1 MLQIV
6 TGMYFRDVELRE
18 TRHRDVFYSNATRL
32 HADDIELP
40 IGRFLFTS
48 PIAPVT
54 PVTIEAVERL
64 EAVRPDGTSD
74 PHISTGGEELLG
86 DVATVFAF
94 AMNVTCSRNIA
105 LVERVVPKSVAS
117 GVAYRRPSQI
127 LRRTFDPEVLISED
141 DIESAR
147 EFCSKLL
154 GCNRRYFETAMRAIK
169 RVVDATY
176 LVCDDPGLAY
186 TLFVTSLESLA
197 QIVTS
202 AEEQRSWESYEPT
215 KRKLIDAAT
224 ERLTPE
230 QRTRVRDAV
239 LKIDQMLLA
248 RRSRAFV
255 LDHVRPEFY
264 RSEGVAASRPI
275 RLQDLPNALT
285 VAYKL
290 RSRNVHEL
298 RVLEPEL
305 WVIADRE
312 DTIRFDNRWVLGLEG
327 LNRLCWHVIKTFIER
342 APTEIDPDFDY
353 RQHLPGIVRV
363 SLAPQLWIG
372 ASEGFTA
379 AQGPRFLEG
388 FLELLLPVMAE
399 EPGAELIDI
408 SGVIEKIEGI
418 LPGEQRSEV
427 RVPMV
432 ALYVLWHRFL
442 SAKHHQPKARSVI
455 DRFAKD
461 LQGPSMVAFAVRVL
475 VGDGIEWTDDELRS
489 LVDTRRGELEKG
501 RGQKLSA
508 RFDAALLLC
517 LAERRW
523 EEARDEALALM
534 SEAVESL
541 PGDEG
546 LMQLEEAAQSGE
558 SPEVDLLGFVL
569 DARDESGNSDDTAT
583 GEGIDDKGSGE
594 APEEPRDDP
603 TKNPRHNEKRRETT
617 GSKGQ

>member
-6 TGMYFRDVELRE
+6 TGMYFRDVDLRE
-18 TRHRDVFYSNATRL
+18 NRHRDVFYSNAMRL
-32 HADDIELP
+32 HADEIELP

-48 PIAPVT
+48 SIAPVT
-54 PVTIEAVERL
+54 PVTIEAIERL

-105 LVERVVPKSVAS
+105 LVERFVPKSLAS
-117 GVAYRRPSQI
+117 GAAYRRPSQI
-127 LRRTFDPEVLISED
+127 LRRTFDPEVLISVD

-154 GCNRRYFETAMRAIK
+154 ACNRRYFEAAMRAIK

-176 LVCDDPGLAY
+176 LVSDDPGLAY

-202 AEEQRSWESYEPT
+202 PEDKRSWESYEPT

-224 ERLTPE
+224 EGLTPE

-248 RRSRAFV
+248 RRFRAFV
-255 LDHVRPEFY
+255 LDHVRPQFY
-264 RSEGVAASRPI
+264 RSEAAAASRPI
-275 RLQDLPNALT
+275 RGQDLPNALA

-305 WVIADRE
+305 WVIADRS
-312 DTIRFDNRWVLGLEG
+312 DTICFEDRWVLGLEG
-327 LNRLCWHVIKTFIER
+327 LNRLCRHVIKTFVER
-342 APTEIDPDFDY
+342 APTEIDRDFDY
-353 RQHLPGIVRV
+353 REHLPGIVRV

-379 AQGPRFLEG
+379 AQAPRFLEG

-399 EPGAELIDI
+399 EPGAELVDI
-408 SGVIEKIEGI
+408 RGILEKIEGI
-418 LPGEQRSEV
+418 LPGEQRPEV
-427 RVPMV
+427 RRPMV
-432 ALYVLWHRFL
+432 GLYVLWHRFL
-442 SAKHHQPKARSVI
+442 SAQHHRPTARSFI
-455 DRFAKD
+455 TRFSRD
-461 LQGPSMVAFAVRVL
+461 LEAPSMVAFAVRLL
-475 VGDGIEWTDDELRS
+475 VGDDIEWTDDELGG
-489 LVDTRRGELEKG
+489 LVDNRRSELEKS

-517 LAERRW
+517 LAQRRW
-523 EEARDEALALM
+523 EAARDEALALI

-546 LMQLEEAAQSGE
+546 LIRLEAAAISGE
-558 SPEVDLLGFVL
+558 SPEVDLLGLVL
-569 DARDESGNSDDTAT
+569 DARAESAVSDEVANKSRTKEQESEHARDQSLDHPTEN
-583 GEGIDDKGSGE
+583 
-594 APEEPRDDP
+594 PRDNG
-603 TKNPRHNEKRRETT
+603 K
-617 GSKGQ
+617 

>member
-1 MLQIV
+1 
-6 TGMYFRDVELRE
+6 
-18 TRHRDVFYSNATRL
+18 
-32 HADDIELP
+32 
-40 IGRFLFTS
+40 
-48 PIAPVT
+48 
-54 PVTIEAVERL
+54 
-64 EAVRPDGTSD
+64 
-74 PHISTGGEELLG
+74 
-86 DVATVFAF
+86 
-94 AMNVTCSRNIA
+94 
-105 LVERVVPKSVAS
+105 
-117 GVAYRRPSQI
+117 
-127 LRRTFDPEVLISED
+127 
-141 DIESAR
+141 
-147 EFCSKLL
+147 
-154 GCNRRYFETAMRAIK
+154 
-169 RVVDATY
+169 
-176 LVCDDPGLAY
+176 
-186 TLFVTSLESLA
+186 
-197 QIVTS
+197 
-202 AEEQRSWESYEPT
+202 
-215 KRKLIDAAT
+215 
-224 ERLTPE
+224 
-230 QRTRVRDAV
+230 
-239 LKIDQMLLA
+239 MLLA
-248 RRSRAFV
+248 RRFRAFV

-264 RSEGVAASRPI
+264 RAEAAAASRPI
-275 RLQDLPNALT
+275 RGQDLPNALT

-312 DTIRFDNRWVLGLEG
+312 DTIRFDDRWVLGLEG
-327 LNRLCWHVIKTFIER
+327 LNRLCRHVIKTFVER
-342 APTEIDPDFDY
+342 APTEIDRDFDY

-408 SGVIEKIEGI
+408 SGVLEKIEGI

-442 SAKHHQPKARSVI
+442 SAQHHRPKARSVI

-461 LQGPSMVAFAVRVL
+461 IQGPSMVAFAVRVL
-475 VGDGIEWTDDELRS
+475 VGDPVEWTEDELRN
-489 LVDTRRGELEKG
+489 LVDARRGELEKG

-523 EEARDEALALM
+523 EEARDEAMKLI

-546 LMQLEEAAQSGE
+546 LIRLEAAAKSGE

-569 DARDESGNSDDTAT
+569 DARAESTDSHKAANESGTQEQDSEHDTDESLGHPTEN
-583 GEGIDDKGSGE
+583 
-594 APEEPRDDP
+594 PRDNG
-603 TKNPRHNEKRRETT
+603 K
-617 GSKGQ
+617 